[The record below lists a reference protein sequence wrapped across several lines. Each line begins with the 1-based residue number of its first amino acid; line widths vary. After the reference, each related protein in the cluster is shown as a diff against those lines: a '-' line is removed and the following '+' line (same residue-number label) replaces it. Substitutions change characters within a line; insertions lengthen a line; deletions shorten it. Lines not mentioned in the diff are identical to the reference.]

1 MCYNGAI
8 EPVAQKHIESK
19 PGKCGRKPCIAGTRI
34 RVWDIY
40 VCHEVRGMTPDE
52 IVAAYPAITLAA
64 MAYYWDDKDAIDQQM
79 KEVADF
85 VDQMRAA
92 TGPGPLERKL
102 RGMDTESDSVSF

>member
-1 MCYNGAI
+1 M
-8 EPVAQKHIESK
+8 EPVTQKHIESK
-19 PGKCGRKPCIAGTRI
+19 PGKCGGKPCIAGTRI

-52 IVAAYPAITLAA
+52 IVAAYPAITLADVHAA
-64 MAYYWDDKDAIDQQM
+64 MAYYWDNKDAIDQQM
-79 KEVADF
+79 KKADDF

-102 RGMDTESDSVSF
+102 CGMDTESDSVSS